1 MSKSYPLASLYSQTG
16 GKRLSFPNNIEETK
30 HFAMFF
36 LSEDV
41 RYDAKSIEEKDAQ
54 GTIILPLPGGLS
66 TGYKADYG
74 TEDLGV
80 LGMAAADIASGAM
93 SGDGF
98 INSITNKIK
107 SLSLDDV
114 QGAAMNVGLGLL
126 ASELGSI
133 ATGGASK
140 GALYGAGV
148 ARNPH
153 QAVLFNNVGF
163 RSHSF
168 SYEFVPKNF
177 QEQNSLND
185 IIFMFKTAM
194 LPDYIKGNHFFKYPA
209 KFDIN
214 LTDDSKYLF
223 DIKNSVLT
231 SFDVDYHGQGGDFYH
246 DINGVKAPVGVKLS
260 MSFLETSIMA
270 REDAIDESGREV
282 RSDSQMKADNV
293 GGYT

>member
-1 MSKSYPLASLYSQTG
+1 MPKSYPLASLYKQTG
-16 GKRLSFPNNIEETK
+16 NSRLSFPNNIEETK
-30 HFAMFF
+30 HFAIFR
-36 LSEDV
+36 LSEEV
-41 RYDAKSIEEKDAQ
+41 KYDAKEITEKKAQ
-54 GTIILPLPGGLS
+54 GTIILPLPSSLG

-80 LGMAAADIASGAM
+80 IGMAAADLGAAASAG
-93 SGDGF
+93 STQGF
-98 INSITNKIK
+98 INSIVGSIK
-107 SLSLDDV
+107 EITADSAK
-114 QGAAMNVGLGLL
+114 GAFLNLGLGIA
-126 ASELGSI
+126 ASELGS
-133 ATGGASK
+133 ALTGGAAK
-140 GALYGAGV
+140 GAMLGAGV

-153 QAVLFNNVGF
+153 QAVLFNTVGF

-209 KFDIN
+209 KFDID

-246 DINGVKAPVGVKLS
+246 DINGIKAPVSVKIS
-260 MSFLETSIMA
+260 MNFLETSITA
-270 REDAIDESGREV
+270 REDAVEESGRQISGQE
-282 RSDSQMKADNV
+282 QAE
-293 GGYT
+293 GFEG

>member
-1 MSKSYPLASLYSQTG
+1 MPKSYPLASLYKQTG
-16 GKRLSFPNNIEETK
+16 GTRLSFPGDIEETK

-36 LSEDV
+36 LSEEL
-41 RYDAKSIEEKDAQ
+41 RFDAKKIEEKDAQ
-54 GTIILPLPGGLS
+54 GTIILPLPGSLA
-66 TGYKADYG
+66 TGYKAEYG

-80 LGMAAADIASGAM
+80 LGMGAASVASDAM
-93 SGDGF
+93 SSGF

-107 SLSLDDV
+107 NLSSDDV
-114 QGAAMNVGLGLL
+114 QGAAMNLGLSL
-126 ASELGSI
+126 FASEMGS
-133 ATGGASK
+133 ALTGGAAK
-140 GALYGAGV
+140 GAMFGAGV

-168 SYEFVPKNF
+168 SYDFVPRNF
-177 QEQNSLND
+177 EEQNSLND

-194 LPDYIKGNHFFKYPA
+194 LPDYVKGNHFFKYPA
-209 KFDIN
+209 KFDIK

-246 DINGVKAPVGVKLS
+246 DINGIKAPVGVKIS

-270 REDAIDESGREV
+270 REDAVEESGRQIGSE
-282 RSDSQMKADNV
+282 QKQQADNI